1 VNAQRRGALSDRVVV
16 CTGGGSG
23 IGRAVVAAFV
33 AEGAKVAVLEIDPG
47 KCGALSDFGDAV
59 VAVPGDAT
67 TREDN
72 ESVVAVAME
81 RWGRIDVA
89 VTFVGV
95 FDLYT
100 PLVEIPDD
108 RFDDA
113 FDEVFGLNV
122 KSPLLTAR
130 AALGALREARGSI
143 IFTLSSS
150 SFYAGRGGP
159 LYVASK
165 FALRGLVVQL
175 AHELAP
181 DVRVNGVAPG
191 GTVATDLR
199 GPRSLG
205 LGAVR
210 LDDRPGRAEQLE
222 ERTPLGVAL
231 TGADHAGAYV
241 FLASD
246 ASRGMTGEI
255 VRSDGGLGVR

>member
-1 VNAQRRGALSDRVVV
+1 M

-33 AEGAKVAVLEIDPG
+33 AAGANVAVLELDPA

-72 ESVVAVAME
+72 ESLVAVAIE

-100 PLVEIPDD
+100 PLAEIPDD
-108 RFDDA
+108 RFDAA

-130 AALGALREARGSI
+130 AALAALREATR
-143 IFTLSSS
+143 FDHLH
-150 SFYAGRGGP
+150 AVE
-159 LYVASK
+159 LQL
-165 FALRGLVVQL
+165 LRRARRTAVRRLEVR
-175 AHELAP
+175 AP
-181 DVRVNGVAPG
+181 RARRP
-191 GTVATDLR
+191 A
-199 GPRSLG
+199 GPR
-205 LGAVR
+205 
-210 LDDRPGRAEQLE
+210 
-222 ERTPLGVAL
+222 
-231 TGADHAGAYV
+231 TGARRARERCRARRNRRHRPARPAQPRPRRRT
-241 FLASD
+241 A
-246 ASRGMTGEI
+246 R
-255 VRSDGGLGVR
+255 

>member
-1 VNAQRRGALSDRVVV
+1 VNAQPGGALSGKVVV

-23 IGRAVVAAFV
+23 IGRAAVAAFV
-33 AEGAKVAVLEIDPG
+33 AGGARVAVLELDPA
-47 KCGALSDFGDAV
+47 KCDGLSDLGDAV

-67 TREDN
+67 TRQDN
-72 ESVVAVAME
+72 EAIVAVAIE

-100 PLVEIPDD
+100 PLAEIPDEW
-108 RFDDA
+108 FDAA

-122 KSPLLTAR
+122 KSPLLTVR
-130 AALGALREARGSI
+130 AALAALRASRGAI
-143 IFTLSSS
+143 ILTLSSS

-159 LYVASK
+159 LYVGSK
-165 FALRGLVVQL
+165 FALRGVVVQL

-205 LGAVR
+205 LDGVR

-222 ERTPLGVAL
+222 ARTPLGVAL
-231 TGADHAGAYV
+231 TASDHAGAYV

-246 ASRGMTGEI
+246 AARGMTGEI

>member
-1 VNAQRRGALSDRVVV
+1 M

-23 IGRAVVAAFV
+23 IGRATVSAFV
-33 AEGAKVAVLEIDPG
+33 AAGAQVAVLELDPA

-67 TREDN
+67 TRQDN
-72 ESVVAVAME
+72 ELLVVIAIE
-81 RWGRIDVA
+81 RWGKVDVA

-95 FDLYT
+95 FDLYM
-100 PLVEIPDD
+100 PLAQIPDD
-108 RFDDA
+108 RVDAA
-113 FDEVFGLNV
+113 FDEVFELNV

-130 AALGALREARGSI
+130 AALDALREARGSI

-191 GTVATDLR
+191 VVATDLR
-199 GPRSLG
+199 GPNSLG
-205 LGAVR
+205 LGGVR
-210 LDDRPGRAEQLE
+210 LDDRPGRIEELE
-222 ERTPLGVAL
+222 ARSPLGVAL

-246 ASRGMTGEI
+246 AARGMTGEI
-255 VRSDGGLGVR
+255 IRSDGGIGVR